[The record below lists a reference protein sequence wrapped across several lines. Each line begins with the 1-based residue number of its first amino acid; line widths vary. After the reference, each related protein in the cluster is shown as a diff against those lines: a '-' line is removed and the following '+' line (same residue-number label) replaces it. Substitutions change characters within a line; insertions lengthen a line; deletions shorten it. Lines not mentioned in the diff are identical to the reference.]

1 MLQAPKPDAFKN
13 HFLWFFIYDARC
25 SVMDILSLRV
35 LLKPL
40 LSRAVLLGTKK
51 EEHNLKASFVAEAAK
66 GGDFDSCDGV
76 RRCGRN

>member
-1 MLQAPKPDAFKN
+1 
-13 HFLWFFIYDARC
+13 
-25 SVMDILSLRV
+25 MDILSLRV
-35 LLKPL
+35 PLKPL

-76 RRCGRN
+76 RRCGRNWRGWAGNDRPQFCSPGGPVSQLFS